1 MGAYYNIDGTV
12 NKGSWMSHGNIGHLG
27 RDQKDLAIG
36 GTYAMGDFNLS
47 ATMHTV
53 TDGSDDVGAEDYER
67 AAMELSLGYTMSANA
82 GLSVNYATDNNG
94 GDVDTK
100 YTWLT
105 LTVRP

>member
-1 MGAYYNIDGTV
+1 
-12 NKGSWMSHGNIGHLG
+12 
-27 RDQKDLAIG
+27 
-36 GTYAMGDFNLS
+36 MGDFNLS

-53 TDGSDDVGAEDYER
+53 TSDAVGAEDYER

-82 GLSVNYATDNNG
+82 GLSVNYSTDNNG
-94 GDVDTK
+94 GEVDTK